1 LVGFDL
7 NLDYLRANVSTARR
21 YKSKTTGRGIKQ
33 PRTSRR
39 KAKPVLTP
47 TESVNGKEPTTA
59 LDERFAKARLKLN
72 ARRQRLVHAILDS
85 ADETCFLSS
94 REMAKRYRVDAT
106 TILRT
111 TKVLGYKTFADFAA
125 DLRQHFVAR
134 ITPYTVL
141 KAATREKR
149 SVADHVDDVLDKALE
164 NLNNLKT
171 KFEKQKVIELAR
183 TIKRS
188 RHVLVVG
195 LDFAGALSYYL
206 AYGLLALGFDAEAP
220 IGSSGSLQYKV
231 EVLTAKDV
239 LIAISFGQCLRDTV
253 EAVQHARNHGVA
265 TFGITD
271 SDASPIARY
280 CDAYM
285 ITPVVSPSI
294 LNSYVAPVAAVNAIH
309 AACAHI
315 DPNRSLSRLRPTD
328 REYASGHR
336 WYREPRRT
344 NGNEP

>member
-1 LVGFDL
+1 VKKKGSNSNRKPELAL
-7 NLDYLRANVSTARR
+7 STVDGAD
-21 YKSKTTGRGIKQ
+21 
-33 PRTSRR
+33 
-39 KAKPVLTP
+39 
-47 TESVNGKEPTTA
+47 GKNATTA
-59 LDERFAKARLKLN
+59 LDERFAQARPKLN
-72 ARRQRLVHAILDS
+72 ARRQRLGRDILDS

-94 REMAKRYRVDAT
+94 REMAKRYHVDAT

-111 TKVLGYKTFADFAA
+111 TQVLGYKTFAEFAA

-149 SVADHVDDVLDKALE
+149 SVADHVDQALDKALD
-164 NLNNLKT
+164 NLNILKANLD
-171 KFEKQKVIELAR
+171 KQKVIELAR

-195 LDFAGALSYYL
+195 LDFATSLSYYL

-220 IGSSGSLQYKV
+220 IGSSGNLQYKV
-231 EVLTAKDV
+231 EVLTPKDV

-253 EAVQHARNHGVA
+253 EAVQRARKQGVP

-271 SDASPIARY
+271 SNTSPIARY
-280 CDAYM
+280 CDSHLIA
-285 ITPVVSPSI
+285 PVVSPSF
-294 LNSYVAPVAAVNAIH
+294 LNSYVAPMAAISLIH
-309 AACAHI
+309 VACAHI

-336 WYREPRRT
+336 WYRESKRS
-344 NGNEP
+344 NGNEPQE

>member
-1 LVGFDL
+1 M
-7 NLDYLRANVSTARR
+7 
-21 YKSKTTGRGIKQ
+21 K
-33 PRTSRR
+33 RTSSR
-39 KAKPVLTP
+39 KAR
-47 TESVNGKEPTTA
+47 ETTA
-59 LDERFAKARLKLN
+59 VANAPDGSGSPSTLETRYAAARNQLN
-72 ARRQRLVHAILDS
+72 PRRQRLLRAILDS

-94 REMAKRYRVDAT
+94 REMAKRYHVDAT

-134 ITPYTVL
+134 ITPYTVR

-149 SVADHVDDVLDKALE
+149 SVADHVDQAVNKALE
-164 NLNNLKT
+164 NLNKLKT
-171 KFEKQKVIELAR
+171 NLEKQKVIELAR

-195 LDFAGALSYYL
+195 LDFAAALSYYL

-231 EVLTAKDV
+231 EVLTTKDV

-253 EAVQHARNHGVA
+253 EAVQHARKHGVP

-271 SDASPIARY
+271 SDVSPIARY
-280 CDAYM
+280 CDEHF

-294 LNSYVAPVAAVNAIH
+294 LNSYVAPIAAINAIH
-309 AACAHI
+309 VACASE
-315 DPNRSLSRLRPTD
+315 RSRVRLRSSLVSRAAQTEW
-328 REYASGHR
+328 RVL
-336 WYREPRRT
+336 T
-344 NGNEP
+344 NSV

>member
-1 LVGFDL
+1 M
-7 NLDYLRANVSTARR
+7 SEP
-21 YKSKTTGRGIKQ
+21 KSKRL
-33 PRTSRR
+33 PRR
-39 KAKPVLTP
+39 AKKNSHAEPDLP
-47 TESVNGKEPTTA
+47 LAALDGGDGKSAITA
-59 LDERFAKARLKLN
+59 LDDRFARARPKLN
-72 ARRQRLVHAILDS
+72 ARRQRLVRDILDS

-111 TKVLGYKTFADFAA
+111 TQVLGYKSFADFAA

-141 KAATREKR
+141 KAATRERR
-149 SVADHVDDVLDKALE
+149 SVADHVDQALDKALD
-164 NLNNLKT
+164 NLNILKT
-171 KFEKQKVIELAR
+171 NLDKEKVIELAR

-195 LDFAGALSYYL
+195 LDFAASLSYYL

-220 IGSSGSLQYKV
+220 IGSSGNLQYKV
-231 EVLTAKDV
+231 EVLTQKDA

-253 EAVQHARNHGVA
+253 EAVLRARKQGVP

-271 SDASPIARY
+271 SNTSPIARH
-280 CDAYM
+280 CDAHL
-285 ITPVVSPSI
+285 IAPVVSPSF
-294 LNSYVAPVAAVNAIH
+294 LNSYVAPMAVISAVH
-309 AACAHI
+309 VACAHI

-336 WYREPRRT
+336 WYREPKGS
-344 NGNEP
+344 NGTEPQD